1 VLAGERILIVDDSAE
16 IQEVLR
22 NLVLEPNGYR
32 TLSATT
38 GSEGLRLAL
47 EEQPDLVILD
57 SRLPEM
63 DGVEILRE
71 LRERELELPVIFSTF
86 HGSEDLVVQVFRLG
100 VEDYVIKP
108 FEPEEMKRAVERVLE
123 KVHLRAE
130 RDKLVQ
136 QLRRANERLE
146 RQVQEMRT
154 LYTIGRSV
162 SSLLD
167 LEAVLT
173 RVVEAAVFL
182 MRAEEGLLLLVDG
195 QEGNKELVLRAAKN
209 LDERVARGLR
219 IRVEDGLAGQVL
231 NTGRPVLIS
240 GSKAKV
246 ATGYLVNALV
256 YVPVRTPERG
266 IIGILGV
273 TNRQTARSFN
283 DHEVQLLSTLAD
295 YAAVALQNARLF
307 EQVETERRKLETVL
321 QETGE
326 AVMVLDMQQRILL
339 CNPTAAGALGLP
351 EDSLGRPART
361 VLRHPTLQ
369 ELLRSVS
376 QDQHA
381 SRAEVTVQDG
391 RTFSAHLGPVVGV
404 GYVLI
409 MQDVTHF
416 KELDRVKSEFVS
428 TVSHDLRT
436 PLTTIQGYVSLLD
449 RVGALNEQQAE
460 FVRRIDTS
468 IADITDLVGEL
479 LDLGRIEAG
488 YDLEME
494 PLQVEALIDIAI
506 DELQPLAEEK
516 QQELR
521 WESRPL
527 SKVHGSPR
535 RLRQVIENLIGN
547 AIKYTQE
554 GGWVQV
560 KAEED
565 RGYLVVRV
573 ADNGIG
579 IPLADQPYI
588 FERFYRVESEET
600 EDIRGTG
607 LGLTIVKSVVE
618 KHGGRIWVES
628 RPGLGSVFT
637 FVLPTIDTPS
647 ARPA

>member
-1 VLAGERILIVDDSAE
+1 MAGERILIVDDSAE